1 MIVNITPRKK
11 NCHINFREKILLSGF
26 SCLLMMLFPL
36 GNAFS
41 QSLFRTA
48 GVLTTASNYSTG
60 SLPTSS
66 TDVKLTTTTTN
77 LDLSLTSLS
86 MRSLNTNSGLAY
98 TMNYATNSSINQ
110 TLTLGGSNFTNPV
123 SGITNDLIYVGS
135 GSLSLLGTNTGG
147 GTGVTNLSLASSGFF
162 DVASGASLS
171 IGTTSGGGTLS
182 GSKFAKSGA
191 GTLTL
196 YGVNT
201 SASGV
206 TLSAGTLNINNAS
219 ALGTGQFS
227 ISGGVIDN
235 TSGSSLTLT
244 GYSSSL
250 WSGNFGFGGTGNL
263 NLGSETVYLGA
274 NTIVTTSGASSLIVG
289 GTISGSLG
297 GYSLT
302 KAGSGILTL
311 AGANNFGGTLTLS
324 NGTLNINNASAL
336 NTGTFYISNGAS
348 IDNTS
353 GGSITNTNGR
363 ATANSWGGSFTFVG
377 TNNLNLGTGGV
388 ALTANS
394 AVATNAGVF
403 TVGGIISGGYSL
415 AKSGIG
421 TLVLSGINTFTGGMT
436 LSGGTLDINNA
447 SALGTGI
454 FTVSSLSTID
464 NTSGGAITNSKNNPQ
479 SWAGDFTFTG
489 SNSLNLG
496 TGAVTLTGNTNITT
510 TASTLTIGGGIGG
523 SYDISKSGSGTLV
536 LKGTGTYTGT
546 TTINAGTLQTGA
558 ANVIPSGS
566 NLILNGGTLSTGN
579 TVGFAEGSSASP
591 MGTLSLSSSST
602 IALGTGTHKLYF
614 SDSHSTSWTGGTTLS
629 ITGWTGTTGAS
640 GAGTSGRIFVG
651 ASSSGLTAGQ
661 LSQITFSGYTSGAV
675 ITSSGEIVPSASPTI
690 TVSGI
695 LSALS
700 TTYGTASSTTSFTV
714 SGTNLSPGVVIMPP
728 TGFEVSQ
735 TSSTSGFGGSGGT
748 ITVAAIGGIVS
759 TTTIYVRLAAGV
771 SVGSYSGNIKC
782 QSSVASPGVVKT
794 VVAISSTISKKSL
807 TAVGTLVFPSS
818 KVYDGG
824 TTATPTSGAAS
835 LQTSEAL
842 GAGTSSDGIPYTGDV
857 VSLIGSAAYNY
868 NSANVLSATTITE
881 SGLSLTGAQS
891 GNYSLTA
898 PTFSATITTAT
909 ATITPDASQSK
920 VYGASDPVFTF
931 SSSPSVSTSGA
942 LSRVSGENVGTYSYV
957 LGTLSA
963 GSNYTLVLGGSNTF
977 AITPATV
984 TITPDASQSKVFGTS
999 DPVFTFSS
1007 SPSVSTSGALSRGSG
1022 ENVGTYSYTLG
1033 TLSAGSNYTLVLGGS
1048 NTFAITPATVT
1059 VTPNSGQSKVYGTS
1073 DPVFTFS
1080 TSPSVSTSGALSR
1093 VSGENV
1099 GTYSYTLGTLS
1110 GGSNYTLSL
1119 GGSNTFSITVASL
1132 TVTANDRSTAYG
1144 TALPLGTSAFSTIG
1158 LVSGDAVSSVTLLYT
1173 SLSTVPSTVPA
1184 ATYSNS
1190 IVPSAASGTGLS
1202 NYSISYTNGTLT
1214 VTGVGGTWTGL
1225 TNTDYGT
1232 GSNWSDGNVPGSGA
1246 AVTIPSLA
1254 NQPILG
1260 GNFTVASL
1268 SLASSATISLNGHTF
1283 TVSGAVT
1290 SGSSTSY
1297 FKTTSASTLIVAGGT
1312 IYFDPSN
1319 NTLGNLTINGS
1330 TTLGNALNITG
1341 VFTPTSGTFTTG
1353 GYLTLKSTSETAT
1366 AVVGVVGG
1374 SVSGNVTVERFV
1386 KQGLRTFRDL
1396 CPEVSGA
1403 GSVFANW
1410 QESGV
1415 TNNGYG
1421 VFITGIS
1428 GYAPGGV
1435 NPATGF
1441 DVTVTGAGSMQTFGS
1456 GVASGTWSY
1465 ITSTKGLSLSPY
1477 LGYRLLIRGNR
1488 AGNLFASPQPTSMWS
1503 DATLRASGSL
1513 VTGTVTYTTTGGS
1526 VNILNSNANTYSFV
1540 GNPYA
1545 CPINWNTL
1553 TRSHLTAT
1561 YLYLD
1566 PTFVNNLG
1574 NSTYVSYN
1582 TVSGTSSSPGPTNV
1596 NQYIQPG
1603 EAFWV
1608 QNDASGSASSL
1619 TIHES
1624 DKVLPSTA
1632 AETAIFGTNSINR
1645 LAFSLLK
1652 GSGKVDAAVA
1662 VFRTDFTT
1670 EIGEEDSRK
1679 FNNQGEN
1686 LTILNKEADLSID
1699 GTSLPKA
1706 GDVLQLH
1713 LYNLTAGSSYQ
1724 LKVDPSVFKSEGTS
1738 AYIYDAFLNT
1748 KKSVDAITTV
1758 DFKVSSDVAS
1768 YEKRF
1773 SIVFAAAKDSK
1784 ASPIEANVIATASSI
1799 KVSPNPVSGNSFS
1812 LHLGGLQVGKYT
1824 VNIYNALGLKVFSSN
1839 LYHDATDLHAV
1850 QLGKNL
1856 SVGTYVVKVIGTDKS
1871 YQTLLTI
1878 AK

>member
-1 MIVNITPRKK
+1 
-11 NCHINFREKILLSGF
+11 
-26 SCLLMMLFPL
+26 
-36 GNAFS
+36 
-41 QSLFRTA
+41 
-48 GVLTTASNYSTG
+48 VLTTASNYSTG

-263 NLGSETVYLGA
+263 NLGSGTVYLGA

-523 SYDISKSGSGTLV
+523 GYDISKSGSGTLV

-818 KVYDGG
+818 KVYDGS
-824 TTATPTSGAAS
+824 TTATPTSGAAG
-835 LQTSEAL
+835 LQTSEAI
-842 GAGTSSDGIPYTGDV
+842 GTGTALDGIPYIGDV
-857 VSLIGSAAYNY
+857 LSLTGTAAYNY

-891 GNYSLTA
+891 GNYNLVA
-898 PTFSATITTAT
+898 PTFSSTITTASVT
-909 ATITPDASQSK
+909 VTPDASQSK
-920 VYGASDPVFTF
+920 VYGTLDPVFTF
-931 SSSPSVSTSGA
+931 TSSPSVS
-942 LSRVSGENVGTYSYV
+942 L
-957 LGTLSA
+957 
-963 GSNYTLVLGGSNTF
+963 
-977 AITPATV
+977 
-984 TITPDASQSKVFGTS
+984 
-999 DPVFTFSS
+999 
-1007 SPSVSTSGALSRGSG
+1007 
-1022 ENVGTYSYTLG
+1022 
-1033 TLSAGSNYTLVLGGS
+1033 
-1048 NTFAITPATVT
+1048 
-1059 VTPNSGQSKVYGTS
+1059 
-1073 DPVFTFS
+1073 
-1080 TSPSVSTSGALSR
+1080 SGALSR

-1099 GTYSYTLGTLS
+1099 GTYSYTLGTLV
-1110 GGSNYTLSL
+1110 GGANYSLSL
-1119 GGSNTFSITVASL
+1119 GGSNTFA
-1132 TVTANDRSTAYG
+1132 VTAATLTITATDRSTAYG
-1144 TALPLGTSAFSTIG
+1144 TALPLGTSAFSTVG
-1158 LVSGDAVSSVTLLYT
+1158 LLSGDAVNSVTLLYT
-1173 SLSTVPSTVPA
+1173 SLATVPSTVPA

-1202 NYSISYTNGTLT
+1202 NYNISYTNGTLT

-1246 AVTIPSLA
+1246 SVTVPALA
-1254 NQPILG
+1254 NQPVLG
-1260 GNFTVASL
+1260 GDFTVASL
-1268 SLASSATISLNGHTF
+1268 SLASSATISLNGHSF

-1297 FKTTSASTLIVAGGT
+1297 FKTTSPSSLIVAGGT
-1312 IYFDPSN
+1312 IYFDPIN

-1330 TTLGNALNITG
+1330 TTLGNTLNITG
-1341 VFTPTSGTFTTG
+1341 VLTPTSGTFTTG

-1441 DVTVTGAGSMQTFGS
+1441 DVTVTGAGSMQTYSS

-1526 VNILNSNANTYSFV
+1526 VNVLNSNANTYSFV

-1553 TRSHLTAT
+1553 TKSHLTST

-1652 GSGKVDAAVA
+1652 GGGKVDAAVA

-1713 LYNLTAGSSYQ
+1713 LYNLTAGSYYQ

-1738 AYIYDAFLNT
+1738 AYIYDALLNT
-1748 KKSVDAITTV
+1748 KTAIDAVTTV
-1758 DFKVSSDVAS
+1758 DFKVSSDLAS

-1784 ASPIEANVIATASSI
+1784 ISPIEASVIVTASSI

-1824 VNIYNALGLKVFSSN
+1824 VNIFNALGLKVFSSN
-1839 LYHDATDLHAV
+1839 LYHDATDLHSV

>member
-11 NCHINFREKILLSGF
+11 NCHINFREKVLLSGF
-26 SCLLMMLFPL
+26 SCLLMMLFSL

-77 LDLSLTSLS
+77 LDLSLASLS

-182 GSKFAKSGA
+182 GSKFVKTGA
-191 GTLTL
+191 GTLNL

-219 ALGTGQFS
+219 ALGAGQFS

-336 NTGTFYISNGAS
+336 NTGTFYISNGTS

-523 SYDISKSGSGTLV
+523 GYDISKSGSGILV

-675 ITSSGEIVPSASPTI
+675 ITSSGEIVPSVSPTI

-700 TTYGTASSTTSFTV
+700 STYGTASSTTSFTV
-714 SGTNLSPGVVIMPP
+714 SGTNLSPGVVIIPP

-818 KVYDGG
+818 KVYDGS
-824 TTATPTSGAAS
+824 TTATPTSGAAG
-835 LQTSEAL
+835 LQTSEAI
-842 GAGTSSDGIPYTGDV
+842 GTGTALDGIPYIGDV
-857 VSLIGSAAYNY
+857 VSLTGTVAYNY

-891 GNYSLTA
+891 GNYNLFA
-898 PTFSATITTAT
+898 PTFSSTITTASVT
-909 ATITPDASQSK
+909 VTPDASQSK
-920 VYGASDPVFTF
+920 IYRASDPVFT
-931 SSSPSVSTSGA
+931 
-942 LSRVSGENVGTYSYV
+942 Y
-957 LGTLSA
+957 
-963 GSNYTLVLGGSNTF
+963 
-977 AITPATV
+977 
-984 TITPDASQSKVFGTS
+984 
-999 DPVFTFSS
+999 
-1007 SPSVSTSGALSRGSG
+1007 
-1022 ENVGTYSYTLG
+1022 
-1033 TLSAGSNYTLVLGGS
+1033 
-1048 NTFAITPATVT
+1048 
-1059 VTPNSGQSKVYGTS
+1059 
-1073 DPVFTFS
+1073 S
-1080 TSPSVSTSGALSR
+1080 TSPSVSLSGALSR

-1099 GTYSYTLGTLS
+1099 GTYSYTLGTLV
-1110 GGSNYTLSL
+1110 GGANYSLSL
-1119 GGSNTFSITVASL
+1119 GGSNTFA
-1132 TVTANDRSTAYG
+1132 VTAATLTITATDRSTAYG
-1144 TALPLGTSAFSTIG
+1144 TALPLGTSAFSTVG
-1158 LVSGDAVSSVTLLYT
+1158 LLSGDAVNSVTLLYT
-1173 SLSTVPSTVPA
+1173 SLATVPSTVPA

-1202 NYSISYTNGTLT
+1202 NYNISYTNGTLT

-1246 AVTIPSLA
+1246 SITIPALA
-1254 NQPILG
+1254 NQPVLG
-1260 GNFTVASL
+1260 GDFTVASL
-1268 SLASSATISLNGHTF
+1268 SLASSATISLNGHLF
-1283 TVSGAVT
+1283 TISGAVT

-1297 FKTTSASTLIVAGGT
+1297 FKTTSSSTLTVAGGT

-1330 TTLGNALNITG
+1330 TTLGNKLNITG
-1341 VFTPTSGTFTTG
+1341 VLTPTSGTFTTG

-1441 DVTVTGAGSMQTFGS
+1441 DVTVTGAGSMQTYSS

-1503 DATLRASGSL
+1503 DAILRASGSL

-1526 VNILNSNANTYSFV
+1526 VNVLNSNANAYSFV

-1553 TRSHLTAT
+1553 TRSHLTST

-1652 GSGKVDAAVA
+1652 GGGKVDAAVA

-1748 KKSVDAITTV
+1748 KKSIDAITTV

>member
-11 NCHINFREKILLSGF
+11 NCHINFREKVLLSGF

-182 GSKFAKSGA
+182 GSKFVKTGA
-191 GTLTL
+191 GTLNL

-219 ALGTGQFS
+219 ALGAGQFS

-336 NTGTFYISNGAS
+336 NTGTFYISNGTS

-394 AVATNAGVF
+394 SVATNAGVF

-454 FTVSSLSTID
+454 FTVGSLSTID

-523 SYDISKSGSGTLV
+523 GYDISKSGSGILV

-675 ITSSGEIVPSASPTI
+675 ITSSGEIVPSVSPTI

-700 TTYGTASSTTSFTV
+700 STYGTASSTTSFTV
-714 SGTNLSPGVVIMPP
+714 SGTNLSPGVVIIPP

-818 KVYDGG
+818 KVYDGS
-824 TTATPTSGAAS
+824 TTATPTSGAAG
-835 LQTSEAL
+835 LQTSEAI
-842 GAGTSSDGIPYTGDV
+842 GTGTALDGIPYIGDV
-857 VSLIGSAAYNY
+857 VSLTGTVAYNY

-891 GNYSLTA
+891 GNYNLFA
-898 PTFSATITTAT
+898 PTFSSTITTASVT
-909 ATITPDASQSK
+909 VTPDASQSK
-920 VYGASDPVFTF
+920 IYRASDPVFT
-931 SSSPSVSTSGA
+931 
-942 LSRVSGENVGTYSYV
+942 Y
-957 LGTLSA
+957 
-963 GSNYTLVLGGSNTF
+963 
-977 AITPATV
+977 
-984 TITPDASQSKVFGTS
+984 
-999 DPVFTFSS
+999 
-1007 SPSVSTSGALSRGSG
+1007 
-1022 ENVGTYSYTLG
+1022 
-1033 TLSAGSNYTLVLGGS
+1033 
-1048 NTFAITPATVT
+1048 
-1059 VTPNSGQSKVYGTS
+1059 
-1073 DPVFTFS
+1073 S
-1080 TSPSVSTSGALSR
+1080 TSPSVSLSGALSR

-1099 GTYSYTLGTLS
+1099 GTYSYTLGTLV
-1110 GGSNYTLSL
+1110 GGANYSLSL
-1119 GGSNTFSITVASL
+1119 GGSNTFA
-1132 TVTANDRSTAYG
+1132 VTAATLTITATDRSTAYG
-1144 TALPLGTSAFSTIG
+1144 TALPLGTSAFSTVG
-1158 LVSGDAVSSVTLLYT
+1158 LLSGDAVNSVTLLYT
-1173 SLSTVPSTVPA
+1173 SLATVPSTVPA

-1202 NYSISYTNGTLT
+1202 NYNISYTNGTLT

-1246 AVTIPSLA
+1246 SITIPALA
-1254 NQPILG
+1254 NQPVLG
-1260 GNFTVASL
+1260 GDFTVASL
-1268 SLASSATISLNGHTF
+1268 SLASSATISLNGHLF
-1283 TVSGAVT
+1283 TISGAVT

-1297 FKTTSASTLIVAGGT
+1297 FKTTSSSTLTVAGGT

-1330 TTLGNALNITG
+1330 TTLGNKLNITG
-1341 VFTPTSGTFTTG
+1341 VLTPTSGTFTTG

-1441 DVTVTGAGSMQTFGS
+1441 DVTVTGAGSMQTYSS

-1526 VNILNSNANTYSFV
+1526 VNVLNSNANAYSFV

-1553 TRSHLTAT
+1553 TRSHLTST

-1652 GSGKVDAAVA
+1652 GGGKVDAAVA

-1748 KKSVDAITTV
+1748 KKSIDAITTV